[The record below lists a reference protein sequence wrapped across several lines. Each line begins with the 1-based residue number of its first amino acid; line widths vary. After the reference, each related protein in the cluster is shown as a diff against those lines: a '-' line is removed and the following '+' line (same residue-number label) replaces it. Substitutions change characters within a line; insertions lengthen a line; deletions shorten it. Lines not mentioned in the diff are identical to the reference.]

1 VTGPLVRPAVAA
13 DAPAL
18 GSVHVRAWQ
27 AAYAEIMPTAYLAS
41 LRPAQ
46 RAELWAEA
54 IDLASP
60 GRRFLVA
67 ELDGAVAGFAASG
80 PEEGRDDATRGQL
93 YALNVDPQRWGRGVG
108 SALLHETTA
117 GLDDDGY
124 REAVLWVIAQNAPA
138 RALYERFGWTVDGAR
153 REEDVLG
160 VTVEEMRYRRSLAP
174 R

>member
-1 VTGPLVRPAVAA
+1 VTGPLVRPAVAG

-124 REAVLWVIAQNAPA
+124 GEAVLWVIAQNAPA

>member
-1 VTGPLVRPAVAA
+1 VTVVRPAVAG

-27 AAYAEIMPTAYLAS
+27 AAYAEVMPNAYLAS

-46 RAELWAEA
+46 RAQLWAEA
-54 IDLASP
+54 IERARP

-67 ELDGAVAGFAASG
+67 DQDGAVAGFAASG
-80 PEEGRDDATRGQL
+80 PEEGLEDAARGQL
-93 YALNVDPQRWGRGVG
+93 YALNVDPRLWGRGVG
-108 SALLHETTA
+108 TALLRATTT

-124 REAVLWVIAQNAPA
+124 REAVLWVIPQNAPA
-138 RALYERFGWTVDGAR
+138 RALYERCGWTADGAR
-153 REEDVLG
+153 REEEVLG
-160 VTVEEMRYRRSLAP
+160 VTVAEVRYRRPLGP